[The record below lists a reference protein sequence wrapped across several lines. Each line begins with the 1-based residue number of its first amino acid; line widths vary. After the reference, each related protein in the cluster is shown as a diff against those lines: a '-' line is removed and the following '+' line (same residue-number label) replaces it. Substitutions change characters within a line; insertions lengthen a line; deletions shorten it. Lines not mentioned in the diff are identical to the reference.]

1 MNQTEIKQI
10 LLDRGLAPSK
20 QLGQN
25 FLVQPALAERIANI
39 AGITDT
45 DTVVE
50 LGVGL
55 GALTR
60 PLAALAARVIGL
72 EIDAGIIRYHQ
83 SQGESGTSHC
93 LPANVELRHQD
104 LLQADFAAL
113 AEEVGGPLQIIAN
126 LPYAVTN
133 PLLFKLLEQ
142 RQAIKQAVLM
152 VQKEVALRLVAQPGT
167 KEYGV
172 LSVLL
177 GTCATVRRLLEV
189 GPANFYPRPKVDSMV
204 IAINFHNQP
213 AEAAETA
220 DFLLLRRV
228 VDSAFGQR
236 RKTLLNSLSAGGN
249 IGLDR
254 EKAATVLAAAGI
266 DPRLRAENLSPAD
279 FLRLTRVIAAHT
291 S

>member
-60 PLAALAARVIGL
+60 PLATRAARVIGL

-93 LPANVELRHQD
+93 LPANVELRVPN
-104 LLQADFAAL
+104 AL
-113 AEEVGGPLQIIAN
+113 STAKSRARSSAE
-126 LPYAVTN
+126 
-133 PLLFKLLEQ
+133 
-142 RQAIKQAVLM
+142 M
-152 VQKEVALRLVAQPGT
+152 
-167 KEYGV
+167 
-172 LSVLL
+172 
-177 GTCATVRRLLEV
+177 
-189 GPANFYPRPKVDSMV
+189 
-204 IAINFHNQP
+204 
-213 AEAAETA
+213 
-220 DFLLLRRV
+220 
-228 VDSAFGQR
+228 
-236 RKTLLNSLSAGGN
+236 
-249 IGLDR
+249 
-254 EKAATVLAAAGI
+254 
-266 DPRLRAENLSPAD
+266 
-279 FLRLTRVIAAHT
+279 
-291 S
+291 